1 MIRCLPLSISVL
13 DCGVIVVLMDGICPW
28 FVCSDEGC
36 GSDSNRNVDAG
47 GIYLHRDDCMEGLM
61 ENMTRVRERTRM
73 KIPKEE
79 NGACEERASKQAK
92 QSKAKQVPSASWYW
106 TKDLP
111 DNRRL
116 QRLSRGAWRV
126 EAGR

>member
-1 MIRCLPLSISVL
+1 
-13 DCGVIVVLMDGICPW
+13 
-28 FVCSDEGC
+28 
-36 GSDSNRNVDAG
+36 
-47 GIYLHRDDCMEGLM
+47 
-61 ENMTRVRERTRM
+61 M

-111 DNRRL
+111 GNQRL
-116 QRLSRGAWRV
+116 QRLSRGACVWRPGGS
-126 EAGR
+126 GRVATMDWALVGRHGVLYVLRDQGLRITV